1 MKADRTLPNDTK
13 LRSSKYLKNVIE
25 QDHRGIKLR
34 PGPMLGFKKFR
45 NAAIIIGGIELLRR
59 IQKNLFNLRKIRIKG
74 KTALAI

>member
-1 MKADRTLPNDTK
+1 
-13 LRSSKYLKNVIE
+13 
-25 QDHRGIKLR
+25 
-34 PGPMLGFKKFR
+34 MLGFKKFR